1 MSNAYSL
8 HIGLNN
14 VDPTHYDGWNGQL
27 YCCENDALFY
37 HELAEKAGIKN
48 RKLLLSSGSQG
59 AEMPVST
66 NLDKYLDQYSK
77 TLKSGDFLFITYS
90 GHGGQIE
97 DLNFDEEDDDK
108 DETWCLYDRQYID
121 DELWEHF
128 SKFQKGVRI
137 LMISDSCH
145 SGSVSK
151 EAVSAKDIEVDGLM
165 EEVKKK
171 MNLVTRNAPRH
182 ITFNAY
188 KKNKEQY
195 YEPTHKPLVIREDI
209 PATVLLLAACRDEEK
224 ASEWDGYGLFTST
237 IRKVLTNDKD
247 ITNYENWLEKILK
260 QIPAIQT
267 PTLFTYGSGA
277 DLFRKER
284 LFQIA
289 VDDASTPFSFF
300 DPEQHTVPKKVKED
314 LLVDFGKEGPT
325 LKSTEYK
332 PAEHTTRDVTSKPAI
347 HLKEAGQ
354 DAGSS
359 WDEAYKEYFSLKTT
373 HPEAFVEPDAK
384 SKYLKETPITKS
396 ATVDNYMPN
405 WPKPPATLGIDEF
418 VWHLDDNHSQLRKE
432 ATRVKEKLQLTDGLD
447 TVPDDIIKIAHI
459 DTGYIPAHPAT
470 PKFLVKEAGISFV
483 NGEPDNKGTDVMN
496 RIKFMEQDGHG
507 SATLAILAGN
517 FIKKDDSYAGYEG
530 FFGGIPFA
538 KVVPVRIC
546 DTVYNAFNANDVARG
561 IEYAIEAGCEVITM
575 SMAGY
580 PTRRVAKA
588 VNKAY
593 EAGVVVVTAA
603 GNNWIKGISKLT
615 PKAVMYPARFDRV
628 IAACGVCYNEKPY
641 DFAANEEE
649 MKLRS
654 EGGDTMQG
662 NWGPEKAMQTAL
674 AAYTPNLAWANNN
687 PNNNFRFTRTGG
699 GTSSA
704 TPQIAAAAA
713 LWIAYNRQEL
723 IDKQYKG
730 TWKQAE
736 AVRQALF
743 QSGGMDYPGYKKY
756 YGNGS
761 LKASAAL
768 DLSADIF
775 AMELKPAEEASV
787 SFLGIGK
794 FVSQWFRA
802 MPEKA
807 AALPETV
814 PPTDKQL
821 QEMMSVEI
829 MQVLYKD
836 PALFEYLDMLDL
848 DGADQDF
855 FNRPT
860 ARDKFRALIKASPY
874 ASATLKAL
882 L

>member
-27 YCCENDALFY
+27 YCCENDALFF
-37 HELAEKAGIKN
+37 HELAEKAGIKS

-59 AEMPVST
+59 AEMPISA
-66 NLDKYLDQYSK
+66 NLDKYLDQFSK

-97 DLNFDEEDDDK
+97 DLNFDEENDAM

-128 SKFQKGVRI
+128 SRFEKGVRV

-151 EAVSAKDIEVDGLM
+151 AAVSAKDVEVDGLL
-165 EEVKKK
+165 EEITKK

-188 KKNKEQY
+188 KKNKAQY
-195 YEPTHKPLVIREDI
+195 YGPTHKPLVIREDI

-237 IRKVLTNDKD
+237 IKKVLTADKA
-247 ITNYENWLEKILK
+247 ITNYEDWLEKILK

-277 DLFRKER
+277 DLFRKEKI
-284 LFQIA
+284 FQ
-289 VDDASTPFSFF
+289 VNSNGTNPFSFF
-300 DPEQHTVPKKVKED
+300 DPEQHVAPKKVKED
-314 LLVDFGKEGPT
+314 LLIDLGKEEQVKRGI
-325 LKSTEYK
+325 TE
-332 PAEHTTRDVTSKPAI
+332 TSSI
-347 HLKEAGQ
+347 QLKEAGQ
-354 DAGSS
+354 DATTS
-359 WDEAYKEYFSLKTT
+359 WDEAYKTYFSLKAS

-384 SKYLKETPITKS
+384 SKYLKESPLVKS
-396 ATVDNYMPN
+396 ADGNNYMPN
-405 WPKPPATLGIDEF
+405 WPKPPGTLGIDEF
-418 VWHLDDNHSQLRKE
+418 IWHLGDNHSQLRK
-432 ATRVKEKLQLTDGLD
+432 AAARVQEKLKLTDPLNK
-447 TVPDDIIKIAHI
+447 VPDDMIRIAHI
-459 DTGYIPAHPAT
+459 DTGYIPTHPAI
-470 PKFLVKEAGISFV
+470 PRFLVKEAGKSFV
-483 NGEPDNKGTDVMN
+483 NGEPDNKGTDVLN
-496 RIKFMEQDGHG
+496 RIKFAEQDGHG
-507 SATLAILAGN
+507 SATMAILAGN
-517 FIKKDDSYAGYEG
+517 YISKADSYGDYEG

-538 KVVPVRIC
+538 KVVPIRIC
-546 DTVYNAFNANDVARG
+546 DTVYNAFNANDVASG
-561 IEYAIEAGCEVITM
+561 IEYAIEMGCEVITM

-603 GNNWIKGISKLT
+603 GNNWVKGISKLT
-615 PKAVMYPARFDRV
+615 PKAIMYPARFDRV

-674 AAYTPNLAWANNN
+674 AAYTPNLAWANIN
-687 PNNNFRFTRTGG
+687 PNAKYRFLRTGG

-723 IDKQYKG
+723 SDKQYKG

-743 QSGGMDYPGYKKY
+743 MSGGIDYPGYKKY

-768 DLSADIF
+768 DISTEIL

-802 MPEKA
+802 LPDKS
-807 AALPETV
+807 ALPETI

-836 PALFEYLDMLDL
+836 PALFEYLDTLDL

-855 FNRPT
+855 FNRPA
-860 ARDKFRALIKASPY
+860 ARDKFRSLIKASPY
-874 ASATLKAL
+874 ASTTLKAL

>member
-1 MSNAYSL
+1 
-8 HIGLNN
+8 
-14 VDPTHYDGWNGQL
+14 
-27 YCCENDALFY
+27 
-37 HELAEKAGIKN
+37 
-48 RKLLLSSGSQG
+48 
-59 AEMPVST
+59 MPISA
-66 NLDKYLDQYSK
+66 NLDKYLEQFSK

-97 DLNFDEEDDDK
+97 DLNFDEENDAM

-128 SKFQKGVRI
+128 SRFKKGVRV

-151 EAVSAKDIEVDGLM
+151 AAVTPKDVEVDGLL
-165 EEVKKK
+165 EEITKK
-171 MNLVTRNAPRH
+171 MKLVTRNAPRH

-195 YEPTHKPLVIREDI
+195 YAPTHKPLVIREDI

-237 IRKVLTNDKD
+237 IKKVLTTDKA
-247 ITNYENWLEKILK
+247 IASYEDWLEKILK

-277 DLFRKER
+277 DLFRKEKI
-284 LFQIA
+284 FQ
-289 VDDASTPFSFF
+289 VNSSVTNPFSFF
-300 DPEQHTVPKKVKED
+300 DPEQHAAPKKVKED
-314 LLVDFGKEGPT
+314 LLIDLGNEKHI
-325 LKSTEYK
+325 K
-332 PAEHTTRDVTSKPAI
+332 RDVSAAPSI
-347 HLKEAGQ
+347 QLKEAGQ
-354 DAGSS
+354 DAGNS
-359 WDEAYKEYFSLKTT
+359 WDEAYKEYFSLKAT

-384 SKYLKETPITKS
+384 SKYLKESLISKS
-396 ATVDNYMPN
+396 ADGNGYMSN
-405 WPKPPATLGIDEF
+405 WPKPPGTLGIDEF
-418 VWHLDDNHSQLRKE
+418 IWHLDDDHSQLRK
-432 ATRVKEKLQLTDGLD
+432 AAARVREKLSLTDALD

-470 PKFLVKEAGISFV
+470 PKHLVKEAGVSFV
-483 NGEPDNKGTDVMN
+483 NGESDNKGTDVLD
-496 RIKFMEQDGHG
+496 RIRFAEQDGHG

-517 FIKKDDSYAGYEG
+517 YIKKSDSYGDYEG

-538 KVVPVRIC
+538 KIVPIRIC

-580 PTRRVAKA
+580 PTRRVAQA

-603 GNNWIKGISKLT
+603 GNNWVKGISKLT

-662 NWGPEKAMQTAL
+662 NWGPEKAMKTAL
-674 AAYTPNLAWANNN
+674 AAYTPNLAWANIN
-687 PNNNFRFTRTGG
+687 PNAKYRFLRTGG

-723 IDKQYKG
+723 TNKQYKG

-743 QSGGMDYPGYKKY
+743 QSGGIDYPGYKKY

-768 DLSADIF
+768 DISTDIF
-775 AMELKPAEEASV
+775 AMELKQAEEASV

-802 MPEKA
+802 LPDRS
-807 AALPETV
+807 ALPETV
-814 PPTDKQL
+814 TPADKQL

-836 PALFEYLDMLDL
+836 PALFEYLDTLDL

-855 FNRPT
+855 FNRPA
-860 ARDKFRALIKASPY
+860 ARDKFRTLVKASPY

>member
-8 HIGLNN
+8 HLGLNN
-14 VDPTHYDGWNGQL
+14 VDPDHYDGWNGQL

-37 HELAEKAGIKN
+37 HEIAERAGIKN
-48 RKLLLSSGSQG
+48 RKLLLSGGSQG
-59 AEMPVST
+59 AEMPVSA
-66 NLDKYLDQYSK
+66 NLDKYLEQFSK

-90 GHGGQIE
+90 GHGGQIK
-97 DLNFDEEDDDK
+97 DINFDEEDSV

-128 SKFQKGVRI
+128 SRFKKGVRI

-145 SGSVSK
+145 SGSVARAIDSP
-151 EAVSAKDIEVDGLM
+151 KDAEVAGLL
-165 EEVKKK
+165 EDIYKK
-171 MNLVTRNAPRH
+171 MNLVTRNAPKD
-182 ITFNAY
+182 ITFNSY
-188 KKNKEQY
+188 SKHKEQY
-195 YEPTHKPLVIREDI
+195 YGPTHKPIVIREDI
-209 PATVLLLAACRDEEK
+209 PATVLLLGACRDEEL

-237 IRKVLTNDKD
+237 IRKVLSMNKSIGSYDD
-247 ITNYENWLEKILK
+247 WHEKITQ
-260 QIPAIQT
+260 QIPAIQH

-277 DLFRKER
+277 DLFRKEKI
-284 LFQIA
+284 FQ
-289 VDDASTPFSFF
+289 VGNGQGPFSFF
-300 DPEQHTVPKKVKED
+300 DPEQNTVPKKVKEN
-314 LLVDFGKEGPT
+314 LLVDFGKTAAQPG
-325 LKSTEYK
+325 STEYK
-332 PAEHTTRDVTSKPAI
+332 PAQHLKRAISVTPSI
-347 HLKEAGQ
+347 HLKETAQ
-354 DAGSS
+354 DATNS
-359 WDEAYKEYFSLKTT
+359 WDEAYKEYFSLRAA
-373 HPEAFVEPDAK
+373 HPEAFVEPDVK
-384 SKYLKETPITKS
+384 SKYLKETPIARS
-396 ATVDNYMPN
+396 ADGGNNYMSN
-405 WPKPPATLGIDEF
+405 WPKPPNTLGIDEF
-418 VWHLDDNHSQLRKE
+418 IWHLGDNHSQLRK
-432 ATRVKEKLQLTDGLD
+432 AAQRVREKLKLTDALD
-447 TVPDDIIKIAHI
+447 TVPDDMVKIAHI
-459 DTGYIPAHPAT
+459 DTGYIPSHPAT
-470 PKFLVKEAGISFV
+470 PKYLVKDAGISFV
-483 NGEPDNKGTDVMN
+483 GGEPDNKGTDIIQN
-496 RIKFMEQDGHG
+496 RIKFLEQDGHG

-517 FIKKDDSYAGYEG
+517 YIKKEDAYAGYEG
-530 FFGGIPFA
+530 YFGGIPFA
-538 KVVPVRIC
+538 KVIPVRIC
-546 DTVYNAFNANDVARG
+546 DTVYNSFNANDVARG
-561 IEYAIEAGCEVITM
+561 IEYAVETGCEVITM

-580 PTRRVAKA
+580 PTRRVAQA

-593 EAGVVVVTAA
+593 DAGVVIVTAA
-603 GNNWIKGISKLT
+603 GNNWVKGISKLT

-628 IAACGVCYNEKPY
+628 IAACGVCFNEKPY

-662 NWGPEKAMQTAL
+662 NWGPEKAMKTAL
-674 AAYTPNLAWANNN
+674 AAYTPNLAWANND
-687 PNNNFRFTRTGG
+687 PNSKYRFSRTGG

-723 IDKQYKG
+723 ADKQYKG

-743 QSGGMDYPGYKKY
+743 RSGGIDYPGYKKY

-768 DLSADIF
+768 DVSADIF
-775 AMELKPAEEASV
+775 NMELKQAEEASV

-802 MPEKA
+802 LPAKS
-807 AALPETV
+807 ALPETV

-829 MQVLYKD
+829 MQVMYKD
-836 PALFEYLDMLDL
+836 PALFEYLDTIDL
-848 DGADQDF
+848 DGADEDF
-855 FNRPT
+855 FNRAA
-860 ARDKFRALIKASPY
+860 ARDKFKSLIRASPY

>member
-1 MSNAYSL
+1 MSKAYSL

-37 HELAEKAGIKN
+37 HELADKAGIKN
-48 RKLLLSSGSQG
+48 RKMLLSSGSQG
-59 AEMPVST
+59 AEMPISA
-66 NLDKYLDQYSK
+66 NLDKYLEQFSK
-77 TLKSGDFLFITYS
+77 TLNSGDFLFITYS

-97 DLNFDEEDDDK
+97 DLNFDEEDDAL
-108 DETWCLYDRQYID
+108 DETWCLYDRQYVD

-128 SKFQKGVRI
+128 SRFKKGVRI

-151 EAVSAKDIEVDGLM
+151 AALTAKDVEVDGLLQ
-165 EEVKKK
+165 EITKK
-171 MNLVTRNAPRH
+171 MNLVARYAPKH
-182 ITFNAY
+182 ITFNAV

-195 YEPTHKPLVIREDI
+195 YGPTHKPIVIREDI

-237 IRKVLTNDKD
+237 IKKVLTTDKA
-247 ITNYENWLEKILK
+247 ITNYEDWLEKILK

-277 DLFRKER
+277 DLFRKEKI
-284 LFQIA
+284 FQINKNG
-289 VDDASTPFSFF
+289 TNPFSFF
-300 DPEQHTVPKKVKED
+300 DPEQHSVPKKIKED
-314 LLVDFGKEGPT
+314 LIIDLGKDAQVKREVSATP
-325 LKSTEYK
+325 S
-332 PAEHTTRDVTSKPAI
+332 I
-347 HLKEAGQ
+347 QLKEAGQ
-354 DAGSS
+354 DAGNS
-359 WDEAYKEYFSLKTT
+359 WDEAYKEYFSLKAT

-384 SKYLKETPITKS
+384 SKYLKESPIAKS
-396 ATVDNYMPN
+396 ADGTNYMSN
-405 WPKPPATLGIDEF
+405 WPKPAATLGIDEF
-418 VWHLDDNHSQLRKE
+418 IWHLDDNHSQLRKA
-432 ATRVKEKLQLTDGLD
+432 ATRVIEKLKLTDALD

-459 DTGYIPAHPAT
+459 DTGYIPTHPAT
-470 PKFLVKEAGISFV
+470 PRFLVKESGISFV
-483 NGEPDNKGTDVMN
+483 NGESDNKGTDVMN

-517 FIKKDDSYAGYEG
+517 FIKKDDSYAGFEG

-538 KVVPVRIC
+538 KVIPIRIC
-546 DTVYNAFNANDVARG
+546 DTVYNSFNANDVASG
-561 IEYAIEAGCEVITM
+561 IEYAIEMGCEVITM

-687 PNNNFRFTRTGG
+687 PNNKYRFSRTGG

-736 AVRQALF
+736 ATRQALF
-743 QSGGMDYPGYKKY
+743 QSGGIDYPGYKKY

-768 DLSADIF
+768 DVSADIF

-802 MPEKA
+802 LPDKS
-807 AALPETV
+807 ALPESI

-836 PALFEYLDMLDL
+836 PALFDYLDTLDL
-848 DGADQDF
+848 DGADQDY
-855 FNRPT
+855 FNRPA
-860 ARDKFRALIKASPY
+860 ARDKFKALIKASPY
-874 ASATLKAL
+874 ASTTLKAL

>member
-14 VDPTHYDGWNGQL
+14 VDPAHYDGWTGRL
-27 YCCENDALFY
+27 FCCENDALFY

-59 AEMPVST
+59 AEMPISA
-66 NLDKYLDQYSK
+66 NLDKYLEQFSK

-97 DLNFDEEDDDK
+97 DLSLDEEEDAM
-108 DETWCLYDRQYID
+108 DETWCLYDRQYVD

-128 SKFQKGVRI
+128 SRFKKGVRI

-145 SGSVSK
+145 SETVSK
-151 EAVSAKDIEVDGLM
+151 VAKVIDSPKDVEVAGMLEDIT
-165 EEVKKK
+165 KK
-171 MNLVTRNAPRH
+171 MHLLARSAPKH

-188 KKNKEQY
+188 KKNKAQY
-195 YEPTHKPLVIREDI
+195 YGPTHKPILIREDI
-209 PATVLLLAACRDEEK
+209 AATVLLLAACRDEEK

-237 IRKVLTNDKD
+237 VKKVLTNNKD
-247 ITNYENWLEKILK
+247 IANYEDWHEKILR

-277 DLFRKER
+277 DLFRKEKI
-284 LFQIA
+284 FQINNNG
-289 VDDASTPFSFF
+289 TNQFSFF
-300 DPEQHTVPKKVKED
+300 DPEQHAAPKKVKED
-314 LLVDFGKEGPT
+314 LLVDLGNDEQVK
-325 LKSTEYK
+325 
-332 PAEHTTRDVTSKPAI
+332 RDVAVTPVL

-354 DAGSS
+354 DATNS
-359 WDEAYKEYFSLKTT
+359 WDEAYKEYFALKGSY
-373 HPEAFVEPDAK
+373 PAAFVEPDAK
-384 SKYLKETPITKS
+384 SKYLKETPVARS
-396 ATVDNYMPN
+396 ADGNNYMSN

-418 VWHLDDNHSQLRKE
+418 IWHLDDNHSQLRK
-432 ATRVKEKLQLTDGLD
+432 AAARVSEKLQLTGTLD
-447 TVPDDIIKIAHI
+447 TVPDDIVKIAHI
-459 DTGYIPAHPAT
+459 DTGYIPSHPAT
-470 PKFLVKEAGISFV
+470 PKFLVKEAGVSFV
-483 NGEPDNKGTDVMN
+483 NGEADNKGADVMD

-517 FIKKDDSYAGYEG
+517 YIKKDDSYAGYEG

-538 KVVPVRIC
+538 KVVSIRIC
-546 DTVYNAFNANDVARG
+546 DTVYNSFNANDVARG
-561 IEYAIEAGCEVITM
+561 IEYAIEIGCEVITM

-674 AAYTPNLAWANNN
+674 AAYTPNLAWANND
-687 PNNNFRFTRTGG
+687 PNSKYRFSRTGG

-723 IDKQYKG
+723 KDKQYKG

-743 QSGGMDYPGYKKY
+743 QSGGIDYPGYKKY

-768 DLSADIF
+768 DISADIL

-802 MPEKA
+802 LPDRS
-807 AALPETV
+807 ALPETV

-836 PALFEYLDMLDL
+836 PALFEYLDTIDL

-855 FNRPT
+855 FNRPA
-860 ARDKFRALIKASPY
+860 ARDKFRTLIKASPY
-874 ASATLKAL
+874 ASGTLKAL

>member
-37 HELAEKAGIKN
+37 HELADKAGIKN

-59 AEMPVST
+59 AEMPISA
-66 NLDKYLDQYSK
+66 NLDKYLEQFSK
-77 TLKSGDFLFITYS
+77 TLNSGDFLFITYS

-97 DLNFDEEDDDK
+97 DLNFDEEEDTM

-128 SKFQKGVRI
+128 SRFKKGVRI

-145 SGSVSK
+145 SQTVSK
-151 EAVSAKDIEVDGLM
+151 VAKVIESPKDVEVAGMLEDIT
-165 EEVKKK
+165 KK
-171 MNLVTRNAPRH
+171 MNLLARSAPKH

-195 YEPTHKPLVIREDI
+195 FGPTHKPILVREDI
-209 PATVLLLAACRDEEK
+209 QATVLLLAACRDEEK

-237 IRKVLTNDKD
+237 VKKVLTNNKD
-247 ITNYENWLEKILK
+247 IANYEDWHEKILK

-277 DLFRKER
+277 DLFRKEKI
-284 LFQIA
+284 FQINNNG
-289 VDDASTPFSFF
+289 TNPFSFF
-300 DPEQHTVPKKVKED
+300 DPEQHAAPKKVKED
-314 LLVDFGKEGPT
+314 LLIDFGNDAQVKRSAAASP
-325 LKSTEYK
+325 S
-332 PAEHTTRDVTSKPAI
+332 I
-347 HLKEAGQ
+347 QLKEAGQ
-354 DAGSS
+354 DATHS
-359 WDEAYKEYFSLKTT
+359 WDEAYKEYFSLKGS
-373 HPEAFVEPDAK
+373 HPEVFVEPDAK
-384 SKYLKETPITKS
+384 SKYLKESPIAKS
-396 ATVDNYMPN
+396 VDGNNYMSN
-405 WPKPPATLGIDEF
+405 WPKPPAELGIDEF
-418 VWHLDDNHSQLRKE
+418 IWHLDDHHSQLRK
-432 ATRVKEKLQLTDGLD
+432 AAARVSEKLKLTSALD
-447 TVPDDIIKIAHI
+447 SVPDDIIKIAHI

-470 PKFLVKEAGISFV
+470 PRFLVKESGISFV

-517 FIKKDDSYAGYEG
+517 YIKKDDSYAGYEG

-538 KVVPVRIC
+538 KVIPVRIC
-546 DTVYNAFNANDVARG
+546 DTVYNSFNANDVARG
-561 IEYAIEAGCEVITM
+561 IEYAIEMGCEVITM

-603 GNNWIKGISKLT
+603 GNNWIKGVSKLT

-662 NWGPEKAMQTAL
+662 NWGPEKAMRTAL

-687 PNNNFRFTRTGG
+687 PNNNYRFSRTGG

-743 QSGGMDYPGYKKY
+743 QSGGIDYPGYKKY

-787 SFLGIGK
+787 SFLGIDK
-794 FVSQWFRA
+794 FISQWFRA
-802 MPEKA
+802 LPDRS
-807 AALPETV
+807 ALPETV

-836 PALFEYLDMLDL
+836 PALFEYLDTLDL

-855 FNRPT
+855 FNRPA
-860 ARDKFRALIKASPY
+860 ARDKFRTLVKASPY